1 MSNCS
6 AIDCEQI
13 WYNPPPLSANPDVS
27 GIGVS
32 VEQHSHLASR
42 KAKVRNLRLSLH
54 SLVTAYLTLAL
65 MIVHYVLVFDPEMD
79 NFERGQRNKHPNP
92 VDVMVLKAIAWKIKR
107 PFAVWEVALEKVY
120 SSL

>member
-1 MSNCS
+1 M
-6 AIDCEQI
+6 
-13 WYNPPPLSANPDVS
+13 
-27 GIGVS
+27 G
-32 VEQHSHLASR
+32 
-42 KAKVRNLRLSLH
+42 
-54 SLVTAYLTLAL
+54 TAYLTLAL

-79 NFERGQRNKHPNP
+79 NFERGQRNKHSNP